1 MGAQYLIDSNAII
14 DYLSEKIPTA
24 GLKFMDAVIDLGP
37 NVSVITKIEIL
48 GFPTQIEEEQLLKD
62 FINEALIIPLSEPVV
77 EQTIL
82 LRKSYKIKL
91 PDAIIAATALV
102 HELDLVTRNREDFSK
117 ISNLTV
123 LNPYEIV

>member
-48 GFPTQIEEEQLLKD
+48 GFPTQTEEEQLLKD
-62 FINEALIIPLSEPVV
+62 FINDSLIIHYPS
-77 EQTIL
+77 L
-82 LRKSYKIKL
+82 LL
-91 PDAIIAATALV
+91 
-102 HELDLVTRNREDFSK
+102 NRLYCSGDRSK
-117 ISNLTV
+117 
-123 LNPYEIV
+123 